1 MKAIMVEYGG
11 EMWAALV
18 KQGWTPG
25 AKHRLHQ
32 MMSAPDAVIDDLY
45 MMGGAPVWGAYELD
59 EHLAEIKALVDVAA
73 EINALLRG
81 LPDGTT

>member
-1 MKAIMVEYGG
+1 
-11 EMWAALV
+11 
-18 KQGWTPG
+18 
-25 AKHRLHQ
+25 